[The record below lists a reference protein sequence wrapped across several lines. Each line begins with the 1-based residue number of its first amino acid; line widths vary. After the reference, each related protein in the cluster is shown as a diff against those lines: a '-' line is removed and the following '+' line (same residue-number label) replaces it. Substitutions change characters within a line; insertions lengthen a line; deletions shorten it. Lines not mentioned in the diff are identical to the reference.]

1 MTPTNEPAPLATT
14 PQPGRI
20 VRAGQSLAHGFR
32 QMVGAQAVPTPRV
45 DAELV
50 RLPVIERS
58 AEVVRYTLW
67 RTEYWLSPGGTLRAV
82 LRLSLKLALLIGLPA
97 LAGLGK
103 IISKRVT
110 LPVLG
115 CVRIERTREGHI
127 ELTGTDLDRSATMRF
142 DSLQQGEPTTI
153 LVPLEDLA
161 NLAKSAGRDDSLA
174 LTRIEKDKASIRF
187 PVAGQ
192 VLEHQCESIPALE
205 FPAIEEVTGAPIA
218 LDANLRQ
225 SLHDALACAS
235 TDPTRLILNGACL
248 DVSKP
253 GAHYIVGTNGSHL
266 FSANSFALSL
276 KETLVVPN
284 HPFIGWRGFNEDG
297 EWALRVRPAAKDR
310 LPAMELASHPWRYV
324 CRPLDGNYPNW
335 RQVVPDGNGIT
346 ATIDIAPEGVEA
358 VLQTVT
364 RLPDHDALNHTI
376 GIEVKLGR
384 VRLLG
389 KSAKDQPWTPIE
401 AADAAARG
409 ADVTV
414 FVNRIYLLKA
424 LRFGLTRIELWDA
437 RSPVRFSAGGRQMVI
452 SPIRA
457 DAAPT
462 PAKPDPAPAPVPP
475 AAAQTNPPP
484 QPAEQPKEE
493 TPMPENNGN
502 TTGAPVERA
511 PPKPKRKNPRRLSI
525 SRSRSSKSC
534 AGISATPSPA

>member
-1 MTPTNEPAPLATT
+1 MNPIILP
-14 PQPGRI
+14 
-20 VRAGQSLAHGFR
+20 V
-32 QMVGAQAVPTPRV
+32 
-45 DAELV
+45 AEL
-50 RLPVIERS
+50 
-58 AEVVRYTLW
+58 
-67 RTEYWLSPGGTLRAV
+67 
-82 LRLSLKLALLIGLPA
+82 KPA

-103 IISKRVT
+103 IISKRIT

-142 DSLQQGEPTTI
+142 ASLQQGEPVTI
-153 LVPLEDLA
+153 LVPFDDLA

-192 VLEHQCESIPALE
+192 VLEHQCESIPAVE

-218 LDANLRQ
+218 LDENLRQ
-225 SLHDALACAS
+225 AIHDALACAS

-266 FSANSFALSL
+266 FSANSFALPL

-297 EWALRVRPAAKDR
+297 DWELRVRSGAEHRP
-310 LPAMELASHPWRYV
+310 PFFELASNHWRYIS
-324 CRPLDGNYPNW
+324 RSLDGQYPNW
-335 RQVVPDGNGIT
+335 RQIVPDGNGIS

-358 VLQTVT
+358 VLQTIT

-376 GIEVKLGR
+376 GIEVKDGR
-384 VRLLG
+384 VHLLG
-389 KSAKDQPWTPIE
+389 KSAKDQPWTPFE
-401 AADAAARG
+401 AGDTKARG
-409 ADVTV
+409 GDVTV
-414 FVNRIYLLKA
+414 FLNRVYLLKA
-424 LRFGLTRIELWDA
+424 LRFRLTRIELIDA
-437 RSPVRFSAGGRQMVI
+437 RSPLRFSAGGRQMIV

-457 DAAPT
+457 DASPAPT
-462 PAKPDPAPAPVPP
+462 QPAPAPAPVSP
-475 AAAQTNPPP
+475 AAEAQTNPPP
-484 QPAEQPKEE
+484 PPAEQPKEE

-502 TTGAPVERA
+502 TTGAKRA
-511 PPKPKRKNPRRLSI
+511 TETKTEEPKAALDLALAQLEVVRGDFRNAIAGLNKLGELLRQSQRETKASDKEIQSVRATL
-525 SRSRSSKSC
+525 RSLQSVR
-534 AGISATPSPA
+534 I